1 MLRLL
6 FVVTVVFMAL
16 GLSPATVIAN
26 DVQASIISSD
36 ISEDL
41 NQNQL
46 DLDDIALVF
55 DSSYSLVFNYSQPS
69 QKVSSVFFSP
79 SAVKPIRAPPLHC

>member
-55 DSSYSLVFNYSQPS
+55 DSSYSLVFNYYQPS

>member
-16 GLSPATVIAN
+16 GLSPATVIAS
-26 DVQASIISSD
+26 DVQASVINSD

-46 DLDDIALVF
+46 DLDDVALELNSSNNLIA
-55 DSSYSLVFNYSQPS
+55 NYFQPT
-69 QKVSSVFFSP
+69 QKVSSVVFSP

>member
-16 GLSPATVIAN
+16 GLSPATVIAS
-26 DVQASIISSD
+26 DVQASVINSD

-46 DLDDIALVF
+46 DLDDVALELNSSNNLIA
-55 DSSYSLVFNYSQPS
+55 NYFQPA
-69 QKVSSVFFSP
+69 QKVSSVVFSP
-79 SAVKPIRAPPLHC
+79 SAVKPIRAPPLNC